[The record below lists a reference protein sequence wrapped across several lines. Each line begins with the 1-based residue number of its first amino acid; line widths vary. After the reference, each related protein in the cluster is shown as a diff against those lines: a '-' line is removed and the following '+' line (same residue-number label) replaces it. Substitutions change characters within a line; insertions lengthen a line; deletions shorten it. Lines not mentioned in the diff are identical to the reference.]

1 MTAPSVSTVPEANLA
16 VVTGEVRRAAR
27 RARERREERGRHAY
41 VANVLLLRAASTW
54 TGDERITV
62 DGERALVVPAATVL
76 AVLDALSRPREPG
89 EYLVVLTPCD
99 GTELGESV
107 LARAMGRQVRAI
119 NRWDLVAEG
128 FGVKRLDPR
137 LYAEGWL
144 AEALLDAQPPEGW
157 RSPGPVLLYDEAMRA
172 LCEVRLGNGAI
183 DAAAL
188 LTWTRDDTAVARFTA
203 LRETER
209 QGIAQWLEN
218 GIGAVAHIVFRLYAH
233 GHVTDAMPFGLA
245 LIPLLD
251 PVDENRTETAIRAR
265 GRAEE
270 RYFGGE
276 GPSTAALRTFAEA
289 VQSQVLRWQGSGRA
303 EDATLVVER
312 AERLLAGL
320 DATALAAAS
329 PILDTG
335 LDARLTGLADAISA
349 VLPRPA
355 ARDLDDVEDRLKKLC
370 DHRRQGRRSG
380 EVQAARAAVRLTRWL
395 TTGEPEPRTVAAGVR
410 RHLRDWSWADRAL
423 ALLWNPDTSRVPRVA
438 DVYARLTETVRA
450 RRAALDEAFANRLA
464 AWTESGAT
472 GDGLLLIEDV
482 LERVVRPVAERKAP
496 LIVVLDGMS
505 AADGHALAEEIVGTG
520 AWTEYA
526 RRGWE
531 REAAL
536 TVIPSI
542 TRYGR
547 TSLLNGTL
555 TGGGQAEESAG
566 FAAFWRNRKTRLFHK
581 ATLAAGAGARLHA
594 DVLTAVDEK
603 STIVAVVLNTIDEA
617 LDHGRGGDD
626 HRWRLDDIRYLSDLL
641 AAARAA
647 GRPVILTSDHGH
659 VLDHGDTK
667 LTERAEAARYRTGAA
682 TDGEVLVRGPRVLAH
697 PRPAGGE
704 GEPGVVVPWSERVR
718 YVPRKAG
725 YHGGVSAAEMVVPVI
740 VLAPSGDARMPQGW
754 SDLDPR
760 QHAPDWWDTP
770 ATAAVQDGADLPA
783 TGPRETYKHAFI
795 VPSAEARSATG
806 PRKARK
812 PAAVQD
818 EALFDAAPLAESAP
832 EPAPT
837 LGWRVAESELMRS
850 QRQAV
855 RNAPPADETAALIDG
870 LARANGQVSVTSAAK
885 LVDKPPARMAGHVAL
900 TARLL
905 NVDGYPV
912 IGMAD
917 GGRTVK
923 LDLPLLRE
931 QFLGEAG

>member
-1 MTAPSVSTVPEANLA
+1 MTTVTAVPEANLA

-27 RARERREERGRHAY
+27 RAKARRDERGKNAY
-41 VANVLLLRAASTW
+41 IANVLLLRAAPTW
-54 TGDERITV
+54 TGDERIVV
-62 DGERALVVPAATVL
+62 DTERALVVPAPTVL

-99 GTELGESV
+99 GEELGESV
-107 LARAMGRQVRAI
+107 LARVRGRRVRAI
-119 NRWDLVAEG
+119 DRWDLVAEG

-137 LYAEGWL
+137 LYAEAWL

-157 RSPGPVLLYDEAMRA
+157 RNPGPVLLYDEAMRA
-172 LCEVRLGNGAI
+172 LCGVRLGNGAI

-188 LTWTRDDTAVARFTA
+188 LTWTREDTAVARFTA

-218 GIGAVAHIVFRLYAH
+218 SIGAVAHIVFRLYAH

-251 PVDENRTETAIRAR
+251 PVDENRTETAIRAC

-355 ARDLDDVEDRLKKLC
+355 AHDLDDVEDRLRKLC
-370 DHRRQGRRSG
+370 DHRRQSRRAG
-380 EVQAARAAVRLTRWL
+380 EIQAARAAVRLTRWL
-395 TTGEPEPRTVAAGVR
+395 TTGEPEPRTVADGVR

-438 DVYARLTETVRA
+438 DLYARLTETVRA

-482 LERVVRPVAERKAP
+482 LERVARPVAERKAP

-505 AADGHALAEEIVGTG
+505 AADGHALAEEIADTG

-555 TGGGQAEESAG
+555 TGGGQTEESAG

-594 DVLTAVDEK
+594 DVLTAVEET
-603 STIVAVVLNTIDEA
+603 STIVGVVLNTIDEA

-641 AAARAA
+641 VAARAA

-682 TDGEVLVRGPRVLAH
+682 ADGEVLVRGPRVFAH
-697 PRPAGGE
+697 PRSTGV
-704 GEPGVVVPWSERVR
+704 EPGVVVPWSERVR

-760 QHAPDWWDTP
+760 QHAPDWWDRPVTAGVPKPEAPP
-770 ATAAVQDGADLPA
+770 AEV
-783 TGPRETYKHAFI
+783 
-795 VPSAEARSATG
+795 

-812 PAAVQD
+812 QTAVQD
-818 EALFDAAPLAESAP
+818 EALFDAGPQTPAEP

-837 LGWRVAESELMRS
+837 LGRMVADSELMAS
-850 QRQAV
+850 QRAAV
-855 RNAPPADETAALIDG
+855 RNAPPASEIAALIDG
-870 LARANGQVSVTSAAK
+870 FTEAERKLSVTSAAERVGK
-885 LVDKPPARMAGHVAL
+885 APARMSGYVAQ

-917 GGRTVK
+917 GGRTVE
-923 LDLPLLRE
+923 LDVRLLHE
-931 QFLGEAG
+931 QFLGDTK